1 MNFQIPIG
9 PQHPAL
15 KEPISLRMTVDGEVI
30 TDADIRL
37 GYNHRGLEKLAED
50 KNWIQNIYLTERICG
65 ICSHSHA
72 TCYVQAVEKLMEIM
86 PPRRGLYIR
95 YLVSELERV
104 HSHLL
109 WLGVAGHEAGF
120 DSFFMYT
127 WRDREI
133 VMDLLEMI
141 SGNRVHYAMNTIG
154 GVRRDIDEGQKAKI
168 LEGIATLKKRSE
180 YYFGIGANEPSF
192 VARIAGVGLLSKQQA
207 IDLCAV
213 GPVARASGVARDVRK
228 EDPYAVY
235 DELDFELCTSDS
247 CDVLGRVVVRVME
260 LLQSYRMI
268 EQMVKGLPDGD
279 IVVKAPR
286 KAKPGEAVSRYEAP
300 RGENIHYVKVQRMGQ
315 ARAPQGPGPH
325 AGQLPG
331 DGGHAAQGL
340 HRRHPPDLRRHRPVH
355 LLRRAGRD
363 PDQRP
368 QRRGIGRYDE
378 RPAPAGARPV
388 QECPRERESGMA
400 LLRTLLY
407 LLVYPGILFLF
418 AYATFCEWFDRKV
431 YARLQNRMGPTHTGR
446 FGLLQPIADF
456 FKLLA
461 KEDVVPDAADKGL
474 FNVLPA
480 VGLAVVS
487 TAALLLPVWN
497 FNLAKPG
504 LTSFSGDIIVMLY
517 LLSLPT
523 LILFLAAWSSTN
535 LFSTIGGARVLT
547 MLFGY
552 EVPLFL
558 AVLSPAIL
566 ANSWRLAE
574 IAAFYQARPLL
585 LLVNLVGFLVALI
598 AVQAKLERTPF
609 DIPDAET
616 EIVGGTFTE
625 YSGKKLALFRLTFDI
640 ELVVASG
647 LLAAVFLGGFPG
659 GALLGFVHFV
669 VKTLFVIFLLSL
681 IRALTSRI
689 RIDQVVSF
697 AWKILAPLAVLQLL
711 ATILL
716 KGFLS

>member
-1 MNFQIPIG
+1 MSFEIPIG

-15 KEPISLRMTVDGEVI
+15 KEPISLRMTVEGEVI
-30 TDADIRL
+30 TGVDIRL
-37 GYNHRGLEKLAED
+37 GYNHRGVEKVAEE
-50 KNWIQNIYLTERICG
+50 KNWTQNIYLAERICG

-72 TCYVQAVEKLMEIM
+72 TCFVQGVEKLMELA
-86 PPRRGLYIR
+86 PPKRGLYIR

-141 SGNRVHYAMNTIG
+141 SGNRVHYAINTIG
-154 GVRRDIDEGQKAKI
+154 GVRRDLDEGQKAKI
-168 LEGIATLKKRSE
+168 LEGVATLRKRSE
-180 YYFGIGANEPSF
+180 YYFRIGATEPSF
-192 VARIAGVGLLSKQQA
+192 VARIAGVGMLSKEQA
-207 IDLCAV
+207 VSLCAT
-213 GPVARASGVARDVRK
+213 GPVAKASGVARDVRK

-235 DELDFELCTSDS
+235 DELAFEVCYGGHLRRPRP
-247 CDVLGRVVVRVME
+247 GGGPG
-260 LLQSYRMI
+260 Q
-268 EQMVKGLPDGD
+268 G
-279 IVVKAPR
+279 APR
-286 KAKPGEAVSRYEAP
+286 VLQDDRADGQEPAGRRYRLQGPAQSQARRGRQPLRGAP
-300 RGENIHYVKVQRMGQ
+300 RREHPLHQGQRLGQ
-315 ARAPQGPGPH
+315 ARTPQGPGPD
-325 AGQLPG
+325 ARQLPG
-331 DGGHAAQGL
+331 HGGDAPERL
-340 HRRHPPDLRRHRPVH
+340 HRRYPPDLRRHRPLH
-355 LLRRAGRD
+355 LLRRADRD
-363 PDQRP
+363 PDRRP
-368 QRRGIGRYDE
+368 ERPGIGRPDE
-378 RPAPAGARPV
+378 RSPPAGAGPG
-388 QECPRERESGMA
+388 QECPRERECGMA
-400 LLRTLLY
+400 VLRTLLY
-407 LLVYPGILFLF
+407 LVVYPGLLFLF
-418 AYATFCEWFDRKV
+418 AYSTFCEWFDRKV

-456 FKLLA
+456 VKLLA
-461 KEDVVPDAADKGL
+461 KEDIVPDAADKGL
-474 FNVLPA
+474 FHVLPA
-480 VGLAVVS
+480 IGLAVVS
-487 TAALLLPVWN
+487 TAGLLLPVWN
-497 FNLAKPG
+497 FDLGAPG
-504 LTSFSGDIIVMLY
+504 WTSFPGDIIVMLY

-535 LFSTIGGARVLT
+535 IFSTIGGARVLT

-566 ANSWRLAE
+566 ADSWRLAE
-574 IAAFYQARPLL
+574 IAAFYQQKPLL
-585 LLVNLVGFLVALI
+585 LLTNLLGFVVALI

-609 DIPDAET
+609 DIPHAET

-640 ELVVASG
+640 EMVVSSG

-659 GALLGFVHFV
+659 GAVLGFLQFV
-669 VKTLFVIFLLSL
+669 VKTLFIIFLLSL
-681 IRALTSRI
+681 LRALTSRI

-697 AWKILAPLAVLQLL
+697 AWKVLAPLAVLQLL